1 MEKTTRI
8 IFGAVVCVAVL
19 IATTQP
25 VIAGIDNGD
34 FENGLAEWDISGT
47 VWGAGGVAVLAEYEY
62 GPSVLSQSFMLSGG
76 ENTISFGFL
85 IDTVG
90 GGDTDTFTAKID
102 NETPFYSID
111 SDSSLITNGRYDAT
125 VTYDVSHLDHS
136 ESHTLEFCLIHDL
149 TDGIPTCIVLDNVEP
164 SNALPIVPVP
174 GALLLGGL
182 GSALVVLLRRY
193 V

>member
-8 IFGAVVCVAVL
+8 IFGAAVCVAVL

-25 VIAGIDNGD
+25 AVAGIDNGN
-34 FENGLAEWDISGT
+34 FENGLSEWDTSGT
-47 VWGAGGVAVLAEYEY
+47 VWVAGGVAVLSEYEY

-76 ENTISFGFL
+76 EDTISFWFL

-102 NETPFYSID
+102 SETPFCSID
-111 SDSSLITNGRYDAT
+111 SDSDLIVNGRYET
-125 VTYDVSHLDHS
+125 TIMYDVSHLDHNV
-136 ESHTLEFCLIHDL
+136 SHTLEFCLIHDL
-149 TDGIPTCIVLDNVEP
+149 VDGIPTCIVLDNVEP
-164 SNALPIVPVP
+164 SNTPPIVPVP

-182 GSALVVLLRRY
+182 GSALVVLLRKY